1 MPSSA
6 PMVITPVPPTPVTM
20 ISYGRSSAGRGGSG
34 SGGSGAP
41 SRETPAPLRSAP
53 PCTVTKLGQNPSTQE
68 KSLLHEDWSMAR
80 LRPKSVSSGTMATQF
95 DFTPQSPHPSH
106 TAGLMNARR
115 GGSGNFPRLR
125 LRRFSAAQ
133 VWS

>member
-1 MPSSA
+1 M
-6 PMVITPVPPTPVTM
+6 ITPGAADPGDDDLVRPVQRREPRL
-20 ISYGRSSAGRGGSG
+20 GQRGQR
-34 SGGSGAP
+34 GAVA
-41 SRETPAPLRSAP
+41 RETPAPLRNVP